1 MRRVPLIMSRKHPEC
16 PDSDSSRR
24 SVVDEVLLR
33 QEPDGEEDEEEQENE
48 DERNEDHDDADGYSE

>member
-1 MRRVPLIMSRKHPEC
+1 MSRKHPEC